1 MAIIGLPTFS
11 TMAIGLVKVI
21 VILDPCDTPAEYR
34 EDVVKSIYS
43 Q

>member
-1 MAIIGLPTFS
+1 MGLPTFS
-11 TMAIGLVKVI
+11 TMAMGLVKVI

-34 EDVVKSIYS
+34 EVEVKSMYS